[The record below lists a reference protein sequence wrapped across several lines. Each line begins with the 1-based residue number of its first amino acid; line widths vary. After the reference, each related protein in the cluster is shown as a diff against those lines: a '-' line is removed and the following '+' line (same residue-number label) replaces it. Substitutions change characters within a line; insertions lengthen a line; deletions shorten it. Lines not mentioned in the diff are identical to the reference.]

1 SPLTPNAQTQHTMNG
16 PAGGHI
22 AAALNFINANR
33 LDEAHTAIMLAHTL
47 EPNNS
52 IVHRIFGQIFAR
64 RRPPMIE
71 QAMQAYLHSRQ
82 LNPDD
87 AETHRLIGDVWYYL
101 RKQPLTA
108 IKAYT
113 EALRLNP
120 NDFESHLRLAQCYE
134 ETNQLEPALREFQ
147 EAVRLAPK

>member
-1 SPLTPNAQTQHTMNG
+1 
-16 PAGGHI
+16 
-22 AAALNFINANR
+22 
-33 LDEAHTAIMLAHTL
+33 
-47 EPNNS
+47 
-52 IVHRIFGQIFAR
+52 
-64 RRPPMIE
+64 MIE

-87 AETHRLIGDVWYYL
+87 AETHKLIGDVWYYL
-101 RKQPLTA
+101 RNPLTA

-147 EAVRLAPK
+147 EAVRLAPKSVQANLHQRVGQLSLRVNNLPVAERAFVALLTINPGDSATRFQ